1 SWHCAAAE
9 AGLAAG
15 LGVPPVA
22 GAAEATFAGA
32 APAAGWP
39 GWGSDVAAW
48 PAGAAG
54 SAQGVGNHPSRAATA
69 TAHSRMTDTAA
80 VATSGCRPC
89 RGAAPGEDT
98 GLFMVRPC
106 STIRPVI

>member
-1 SWHCAAAE
+1 RASLPLPPPNWWPTTPPTTPPATVPTMLWPRFCTGTWMGRMVSTTPHSWHCAAAE

-15 LGVPPVA
+15 LGVPPAA

-48 PAGAAG
+48 PAG
-54 SAQGVGNHPSRAATA
+54 
-69 TAHSRMTDTAA
+69 
-80 VATSGCRPC
+80 
-89 RGAAPGEDT
+89 
-98 GLFMVRPC
+98 
-106 STIRPVI
+106 

>member
-1 SWHCAAAE
+1 AE

-15 LGVPPVA
+15 WEVLPAA

-39 GWGSDVAAW
+39 SWVSDLAAW
-48 PAGAAG
+48 PADAAG

-69 TAHSRMTDTAA
+69 TAHSRMADTAA
-80 VATSGCRPC
+80 VATSGCRP
-89 RGAAPGEDT
+89 RRVAAPGEAT